1 MHTLRQQLLLL
12 LLFLNLLAVALLQPA
27 VGRHVSVV
35 VLVLAHCLEV
45 LGDAADLGRAA
56 LF

>member
-27 VGRHVSVV
+27 VRRHVSVV
-35 VLVLAHCLEV
+35 VLVLAHGLEV

-56 LF
+56 LL